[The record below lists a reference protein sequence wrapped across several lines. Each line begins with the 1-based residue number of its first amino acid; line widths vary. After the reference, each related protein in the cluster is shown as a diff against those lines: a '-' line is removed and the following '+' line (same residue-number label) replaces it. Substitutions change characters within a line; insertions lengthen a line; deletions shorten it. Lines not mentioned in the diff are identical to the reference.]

1 MYLMNIPQE
10 EENELDALQSA
21 KELEEEKK
29 KEKERQ
35 AKMESIVLLNLYFG
49 FLGIYKK
56 FETTLNYFRMILLW
70 SFA

>member
-35 AKMESIVLLNLYFG
+35 AKMVREDFKFKNR
-49 FLGIYKK
+49 KK
-56 FETTLNYFRMILLW
+56 QTCLCT
-70 SFA
+70 

>member
-29 KEKERQ
+29 KDKERQ
-35 AKMESIVLLNLYFG
+35 AKMVREDLKL
-49 FLGIYKK
+49 K
-56 FETTLNYFRMILLW
+56 T
-70 SFA
+70 

>member
-35 AKMESIVLLNLYFG
+35 AKMESIVLLNLFLG
-49 FLGIYKK
+49 FLGIYKNLK
-56 FETTLNYFRMILLW
+56 RL
-70 SFA
+70 

>member
-56 FETTLNYFRMILLW
+56 IETTLNYFRMILLW

>member
-35 AKMESIVLLNLYFG
+35 AKMESIVLLNL
-49 FLGIYKK
+49 
-56 FETTLNYFRMILLW
+56 
-70 SFA
+70 

>member
-35 AKMESIVLLNLYFG
+35 AKLV
-49 FLGIYKK
+49 GILMPY
-56 FETTLNYFRMILLW
+56 ILFCFHFKIENFFNK
-70 SFA
+70 S

>member
-49 FLGIYKK
+49 FLGYTKK

>member
-1 MYLMNIPQE
+1 MNIPQE

-35 AKMESIVLLNLYFG
+35 AKMESIVLLNLF
-49 FLGIYKK
+49 F
-56 FETTLNYFRMILLW
+56 
-70 SFA
+70 

>member
-1 MYLMNIPQE
+1 MNIPQE